1 MNSPSG
7 RRNRSST
14 GRKPDASVFP
24 RTGVRLRAT
33 KERVKKTR
41 RLIAQSKDL
50 LRHARQALDS
60 STLLR
65 VALER
70 ASQSD
75 SEQ

>member
-1 MNSPSG
+1 
-7 RRNRSST
+7 
-14 GRKPDASVFP
+14 VFP

-60 STLLR
+60 SKLLR

-70 ASQSD
+70 ASRSD